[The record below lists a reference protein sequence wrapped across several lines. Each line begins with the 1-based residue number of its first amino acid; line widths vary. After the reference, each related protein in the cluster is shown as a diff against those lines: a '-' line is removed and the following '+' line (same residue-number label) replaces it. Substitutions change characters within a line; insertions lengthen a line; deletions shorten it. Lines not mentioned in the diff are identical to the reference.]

1 MINPCTDRPTFQS
14 AAGCHRLAM
23 TEPDPRSA
31 RLVELRQQLE
41 TMARQVLTSPID
53 SLERDALSKQ
63 FRVLMDQ
70 VLDLRRELEG

>member
-1 MINPCTDRPTFQS
+1 
-14 AAGCHRLAM
+14 M

-41 TMARQVLTSPID
+41 TLARQVLTSPVD
-53 SLERDALSKQ
+53 SLERDALWKR

>member
-1 MINPCTDRPTFQS
+1 
-14 AAGCHRLAM
+14 M

-41 TMARQVLTSPID
+41 TLARQVLTSPVD
-53 SLERDALSKQ
+53 SLERDALWVR

>member
-1 MINPCTDRPTFQS
+1 
-14 AAGCHRLAM
+14 M
-23 TEPDPRSA
+23 TEPGPRSA

-41 TMARQVLTSPID
+41 TLARQVLTSPVD
-53 SLERDALSKQ
+53 SLERGALHEQ